1 MPLRTLSAVFFYS
14 ALEVFSFFVLLSA
27 FELSFFLL
35 SADFSS
41 VSFMELARWV
51 KSGSFVYLYQS
62 CHTAGTVNADTV
74 TDSQFDTGIS
84 VKRCGCLIPALGMS
98 VQQLHRDLRICR
110 KHDASCIKRVR
121 CDWRKQDQRP

>member
-27 FELSFFLL
+27 FELSSFLL

-51 KSGSFVYLYQS
+51 KSGSLSLV
-62 CHTAGTVNADTV
+62 
-74 TDSQFDTGIS
+74 
-84 VKRCGCLIPALGMS
+84 
-98 VQQLHRDLRICR
+98 
-110 KHDASCIKRVR
+110 RVR
-121 CDWRKQDQRP
+121 LLLYVLISSAAVLFS

>member
-1 MPLRTLSAVFFYS
+1 MPLRELSAVFFYS

-51 KSGSFVYLYQS
+51 KSGSLSLV
-62 CHTAGTVNADTV
+62 
-74 TDSQFDTGIS
+74 
-84 VKRCGCLIPALGMS
+84 
-98 VQQLHRDLRICR
+98 
-110 KHDASCIKRVR
+110 RVR
-121 CDWRKQDQRP
+121 LLLYVLISSAAVLFSSASLPSSVIR